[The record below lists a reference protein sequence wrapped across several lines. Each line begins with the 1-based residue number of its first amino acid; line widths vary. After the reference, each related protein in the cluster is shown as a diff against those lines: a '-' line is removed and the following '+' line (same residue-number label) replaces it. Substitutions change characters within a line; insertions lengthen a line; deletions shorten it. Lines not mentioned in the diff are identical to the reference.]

1 MTDVLQA
8 AVFLLFTGKFV
19 QIWPYIVWMW
29 GCRSKRWLLFVC
41 LFSPVAVLLWS
52 HITHFQNTVAASA
65 RFLNDSV
72 YNVMLLLRF
81 PATAAIPP
89 SPWLTGETPHYHIN
103 LSSISFR
110 PRLFLLCLS
119 LSLSSSLLSSLA
131 ARLAGCQLLIYTGN
145 ILAMMAGLWVVPNA
159 IQQTGDQVSDRLA
172 GICEEEE
179 RWQQPLL

>member
-1 MTDVLQA
+1 MVSYHTLLKHSHGFCSLSERQRLQSDA
-8 AVFLLFTGKFV
+8 AFTFSC
-19 QIWPYIVWMW
+19 Y
-29 GCRSKRWLLFVC
+29 CRH
-41 LFSPVAVLLWS
+41 SP
-52 HITHFQNTVAASA
+52 
-65 RFLNDSV
+65 RC
-72 YNVMLLLRF
+72 
-81 PATAAIPP
+81 

-119 LSLSSSLLSSLA
+119 LSLSSSFLSSLA

-159 IQQTGDQVSDRLA
+159 IQQTGDRVSDRLA

-179 RWQQPLL
+179 R